1 MLQLTFTTAACGRAR
16 GDVVGALRPILG
28 TASIR

>member
-1 MLQLTFTTAACGRAR
+1 MLQLTFATTACDRAR

-28 TASIR
+28 VASIR